1 MSSPHPPG
9 QVSADAPCAGCGFP
23 MPVTEPVC
31 RACGHNA
38 VTGTGPRAVGVVP
51 LGRAATRA
59 APEATDGWASN
70 GSAGTGSA
78 GTAWAVEIAP
88 DRAYFDRGE
97 NDGAVFPTDAAGR
110 LIRMTAPRAVIGRRS
125 RSRGQAPE
133 LDLSLPPMDPGVSRS
148 HALLERH
155 ADGTVTVTDLRSANG
170 TWLGPDAAHLA
181 RVGVGDSALVREG
194 DHVFVGAW
202 TRVTVRPR

>member
-1 MSSPHPPG
+1 
-9 QVSADAPCAGCGFP
+9 
-23 MPVTEPVC
+23 MPVTDPVC

-59 APEATDGWASN
+59 APEATDGWTSN
-70 GSAGTGSA
+70 GSAGTGSAGTGSA

-181 RVGVGDSALVREG
+181 RVGVDDSALVREG